1 MAGRPKRDKMDDYP
15 KHKNVDAE
23 LERLAQV
30 TRDLKVAKAYERSL
44 LAKQQDVIRAIRS
57 KRKPNGDVVGLQ
69 ELADAAGLSFQRIA
83 QITSGKGRY
92 APKPATPASPAV
104 EQTA

>member
-15 KHKNVDAE
+15 KHANVDAE

-83 QITSGKGRY
+83 QITGKGR
-92 APKPATPASPAV
+92 KPASTPSPAV